1 MTEFKTVHV
10 NHEAWKCLRIEATKR
25 NVRMDMLAS
34 KILIHSLGKE
44 KENKNK
50 K

>member
-1 MTEFKTVHV
+1 LTTKVILV
-10 NHEAWKCLRIEATKR
+10 DIDAWRLLRIESAKR
-25 NVRMDMLAS
+25 ETTILRLAS